1 MTVIQQEG
9 YTLFQPVSDYN
20 RSNYDLKAIDLVSKG
35 SFLGTFHIKAYDGQI
50 LRKQIRKFD
59 TCLILNKITGE
70 RVDVIRISEP
80 FRILGATLFT
90 QPWMVP
96 SSSPPLSSL
105 PSPPLNPLTDLSG
118 NLVQHVTMPS
128 VAKKP
133 TVKPASLL
141 PPIIH
146 KKQSTVTDTLSPFV
160 AKQLLELAQLKHE
173 MCPII
178 AEEFTAGNSAIMP
191 CGHMFSQ
198 IAIKESFKKELGKCP
213 ACRQSGTPTYI

>member
-1 MTVIQQEG
+1 MMLIHQEG
-9 YTLFQPVSDYN
+9 HTLFQQVTGYN
-20 RSNYDLKAIDLVSKG
+20 RSNYEVKAVDLQSNG
-35 SFLGTFHIKAYDGQI
+35 SLLGTFPIKTYDGQVV
-50 LRKQIRKFD
+50 RKQIRKFD

-70 RVDVIRISEP
+70 RVDVIRISDP
-80 FRILGATLFT
+80 YKTLGAGFIAN
-90 QPWMVP
+90 PCVEP
-96 SSSPPLSSL
+96 SSS

-118 NLVQHVTMPS
+118 NLVQHVPAPP
-128 VAKKP
+128 VPKKP

-146 KKQSTVTDTLSPFV
+146 KKPDTLSPFV

-178 AEEFTAGNSAIMP
+178 AEEFSAGHTAIMP

-213 ACRQSGTPTYI
+213 ACRQTGNPTYV